1 LQGKPEGLKAI
12 PLADSDKVRLG
23 EVVLAIGSP
32 FGLAQSVSMGIVSA
46 KGRADVHIADY
57 EDFIQ
62 TDAAI
67 NPGNSGGALVN
78 LRGELVGINT
88 AIASSSGGSQG
99 IGFAIPANMVQPIV
113 KSLLESGRVVRGYLG
128 VGIQALTPELRQAFA
143 ADAQGGVLVTEVQAG
158 SPAELA
164 GLRRGD
170 VVVELAGKPMD
181 SPRRFRNLVA
191 QAGAGTKLAISVQ
204 RQAQRLQLLAELA
217 EAPDPRAAAQVAPQ
231 GGLAGKGLQ
240 VQPLT
245 PQLARRQGLPANLR
259 GLLVTDVEP
268 QSPAGLSGIQ
278 PGDVVLEAD
287 RRALAQPSD
296 LQAALKG
303 NRSITLLIWRDG
315 RAAYLALSP

>member
-1 LQGKPEGLKAI
+1 
-12 PLADSDKVRLG
+12 
-23 EVVLAIGSP
+23 
-32 FGLAQSVSMGIVSA
+32 
-46 KGRADVHIADY
+46 
-57 EDFIQ
+57 
-62 TDAAI
+62 
-67 NPGNSGGALVN
+67 LVN

-191 QAGAGTKLAISVQ
+191 QAGAGTKLAIGVQ

-315 RAAYLALSP
+315 RAAYLALAP

>member
-1 LQGKPEGLKAI
+1 
-12 PLADSDKVRLG
+12 
-23 EVVLAIGSP
+23 
-32 FGLAQSVSMGIVSA
+32 
-46 KGRADVHIADY
+46 
-57 EDFIQ
+57 
-62 TDAAI
+62 
-67 NPGNSGGALVN
+67 
-78 LRGELVGINT
+78 
-88 AIASSSGGSQG
+88 
-99 IGFAIPANMVQPIV
+99 
-113 KSLLESGRVVRGYLG
+113 
-128 VGIQALTPELRQAFA
+128 
-143 ADAQGGVLVTEVQAG
+143 
-158 SPAELA
+158 
-164 GLRRGD
+164 
-170 VVVELAGKPMD
+170 MD

-315 RAAYLALSP
+315 RAAYLALAP